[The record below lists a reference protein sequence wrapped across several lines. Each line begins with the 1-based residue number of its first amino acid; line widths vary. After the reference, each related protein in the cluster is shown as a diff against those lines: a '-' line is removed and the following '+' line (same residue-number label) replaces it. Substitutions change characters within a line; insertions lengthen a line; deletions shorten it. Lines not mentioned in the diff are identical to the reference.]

1 MLNCFTLFFSCRKW
15 AIFNIEPMDGFV
27 NLGHDVNVKLLIL
40 ERIKELK
47 RRPHIL
53 QNVRNL

>member
-1 MLNCFTLFFSCRKW
+1 
-15 AIFNIEPMDGFV
+15 MDGFV